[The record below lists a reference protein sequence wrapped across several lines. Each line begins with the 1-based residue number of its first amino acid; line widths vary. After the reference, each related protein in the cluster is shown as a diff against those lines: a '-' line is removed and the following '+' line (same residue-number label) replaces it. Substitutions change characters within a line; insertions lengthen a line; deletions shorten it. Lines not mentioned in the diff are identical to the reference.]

1 LRVIYIFVDI
11 QGRIFLATLT
21 QFASNDRAALEAST
35 EDLEVLLSGDE
46 TMKSKSLSGPRIC
59 VCCGERMTRRS
70 ENPNICLLLFRLCRH
85 HRGSSTALTE
95 KRRKLELHQEQ
106 AAACYEDSPLHNSP
120 ELVLRAV

>member
-46 TMKSKSLSGPRIC
+46 TMKSKSLSWPRIC

-70 ENPNICLLLFRLCRH
+70 ENPNICLSCFAFAGTTEEVQQPLPKSAANLNCTK
-85 HRGSSTALTE
+85 SKPPTAA
-95 KRRKLELHQEQ
+95 KIRR
-106 AAACYEDSPLHNSP
+106 CTTRRS
-120 ELVLRAV
+120 